1 MKLKTLLLATVSTV
15 AVFFTQASSAEPATE
30 KTIRLLL
37 ETTGSG
43 TLGKQMI
50 QQLLPAMKKMA
61 PNAPE
66 EFWVE
71 FMKEVN
77 PDDIISLT
85 VPVYQ
90 KHFSEE
96 DLLETIAFYKTA
108 AGQRLIA
115 KLPIVVQEST
125 LVGQQWGQ
133 ELAKRTIERAQKQKI
148 EITK

>member
-90 KHFSEE
+90 NKNIF
-96 DLLETIAFYKTA
+96 LKKTC
-108 AGQRLIA
+108 
-115 KLPIVVQEST
+115 
-125 LVGQQWGQ
+125 
-133 ELAKRTIERAQKQKI
+133 
-148 EITK
+148 